1 MHHHGFLVST
11 ASAAHPQVDLEY
23 HSEIRHY
30 PIPMVRRITL
40 WRDMVCLLLL
50 IRLMLKLRPDIVHT
64 HTPKAGLLG
73 MLAARFTRV
82 PIRIHT
88 VGGLPFMT
96 TTGSRRRLLI
106 AMEKLTYWGAQH
118 VWPNSASMMAYM
130 REERLC
136 PEQKLEMI
144 AGGSTNGIDLSA
156 FSRAQVSEERLQT
169 LRQSFSYDA
178 NATWVV
184 AIGRVV
190 KDKGITELVAAF
202 EALQPVFPQL
212 RLLLAGPIEE
222 ERDEERLPLDTLAH
236 IRDNPAIQH
245 LPWVEDVAACLCLA
259 DVLVHASHRE
269 GFPNVPLQAG
279 AIGCPIVC
287 SAIAGNVDIV
297 SHQETGLTY
306 PVGDTAA
313 LTATLR
319 RVLEDPAEAQ
329 VMALQLRQKVAQQF
343 DRRMIHRAL
352 LERYRE
358 CWVGVKV
365 G

>member
-1 MHHHGFLVST
+1 MEYMHHHGFLVST
-11 ASAAHPQVDLEY
+11 ASATHPQIELEY
-23 HSEIRHY
+23 DSQIRHY
-30 PIPMVRRITL
+30 PIPMVRRIAL
-40 WRDMVCLLLL
+40 WRDIACLLML

-96 TTGSRRRLLI
+96 TTGQRKQLLI

-118 VWPNSASMMAYM
+118 VWPNSQSMMAYM

-136 PEQKLEMI
+136 PERKLGMI
-144 AGGSTNGIDLSA
+144 AGGSTNGIDLSV
-156 FSRAQVSEERLQT
+156 FSREQVSEERLAS
-169 LRQSFSYDA
+169 LRQSFAYDA
-178 NATWVV
+178 AATWVV

-202 EALQPVFPQL
+202 EALQPAYPQL

-222 ERDEERLPLDTLAH
+222 ERAEEMLPLDTLAH

-245 LPWVEDVAACLCLA
+245 LPWIEDVAACLCLA
-259 DVLVHASHRE
+259 NVLVHASHRE

-287 SAIAGNVDIV
+287 SAIPGNVDIV
-297 SHQETGLTY
+297 SHEVTGFTY

-313 LTATLR
+313 LTATLG
-319 RVLEDPAEAQ
+319 RVLEHPAEAQ
-329 VMALQLRQKVAQQF
+329 AMALQLRQKVEQQF
-343 DRRMIHRAL
+343 DRRVIHGAL
-352 LERYRE
+352 LERYFA
-358 CWVGVKV
+358 CVNVG
-365 G
+365 